1 MSKSLLFINARIV
14 GPSQNMDEIGSLLVE
29 KGKIAACGADF
40 SKIKFKKKVETID
53 CKGNCIFPGLVDGRV
68 FIGEPGAE
76 HRETIASASKAAAAG
91 GVTSMVMMPDTDP
104 VIDDVALV
112 EFVRRTADETA
123 EVNIYPTAALT
134 RGLAGKEMTEIGLM
148 KQAGAVA
155 FTDGRHTISDSLLMR
170 RALTYAGDFN
180 SLIMHYTQDEDLA
193 SGGVM
198 NEGLNASR
206 LGLPGIPTEAEVIPL
221 ERDLRL
227 VALTDGRYH
236 AATISTAES
245 ANVISAAK
253 SKGLAVTAGISI
265 NHLALNENDIGRYR
279 TFFRLSPPLRTEDD
293 RLAMVAALR
302 DGTIDIIVSNHD
314 PQDVD
319 TKRHPFAE
327 AADGAVGLETL
338 LSAALRLYHNDDV
351 PLLRLI
357 EAMTIAP
364 ARLFGLPGGSLEP
377 GKPADLIVVDIDEPW
392 VLQEGDLKSRSKNS
406 PFEGA
411 RFQGRVLQTLVA
423 GRTIYAH
430 EG

>member
-1 MSKSLLFINARIV
+1 
-14 GPSQNMDEIGSLLVE
+14 
-29 KGKIAACGADF
+29 
-40 SKIKFKKKVETID
+40 
-53 CKGNCIFPGLVDGRV
+53 
-68 FIGEPGAE
+68 
-76 HRETIASASKAAAAG
+76 
-91 GVTSMVMMPDTDP
+91 MVMMPDTDP

-123 EVNIYPTAALT
+123 EVNIYPSAALT
-134 RGLAGKEMTEIGLM
+134 RGLAGEEMTEIGLM

-155 FTDGRHTISDSLLMR
+155 FTDGHQTLSDSLLMR
-170 RALTYAGDFN
+170 RALTYASDFD
-180 SLIMHYTQDEDLA
+180 SLIMHYTQDKNLA
-193 SGGVM
+193 SDGVM

-227 VALTDGRYH
+227 VALTNGRYH
-236 AATISTAES
+236 AASVSTAES
-245 ANVISAAK
+245 ANVIGAAK
-253 SKGLAVTAGISI
+253 SKGLSVTAGVSI

-338 LSAALRLYHNDDV
+338 LSTALRLYHNDDV
-351 PLLRLI
+351 PF
-357 EAMTIAP
+357 A
-364 ARLFGLPGGSLEP
+364 S
-377 GKPADLIVVDIDEPW
+377 ID
-392 VLQEGDLKSRSKNS
+392 
-406 PFEGA
+406 
-411 RFQGRVLQTLVA
+411 
-423 GRTIYAH
+423 
-430 EG
+430 